1 MSKIL
6 IVEDDISIQAL
17 LHDFIQEA
25 GHSVVLAA
33 DGVEALA
40 KYSEQTFDLVLL
52 DIMLPKIDGYG
63 VCEVIRQKS
72 NVPIIMLTALDNEEN
87 QIKGLDLQADDYITK
102 PFSMPVLLRKIAA
115 VLRRSSRQD
124 DVPQTISYKDL
135 TLDLDGY
142 KVYNG
147 QESIDLTPREFEIL
161 RELLTH
167 KGRILTRQNLLQTLW
182 KYEFFGEERTARV
195 NEYAPLGV
203 EDSITNTATITG
215 GGLTSSV
222 TATETINASPAPQLA
237 ISKSISPTMVAEN
250 GTLTYTLTLQNRGNT
265 AADAGDELVITDTF
279 DPILKNLTVRFNGTL
294 WTQGVH
300 YTYDET
306 TGTFATVVG
315 ALTVPAATFTQD
327 AATGVFTVDPGT
339 SELTITGS
347 L

>member
-1 MSKIL
+1 MPHRYFTTEI
-6 IVEDDISIQAL
+6 
-17 LHDFIQEA
+17 
-25 GHSVVLAA
+25 A
-33 DGVEALA
+33 DG
-40 KYSEQTFDLVLL
+40 T
-52 DIMLPKIDGYG
+52 
-63 VCEVIRQKS
+63 
-72 NVPIIMLTALDNEEN
+72 
-87 QIKGLDLQADDYITK
+87 
-102 PFSMPVLLRKIAA
+102 A
-115 VLRRSSRQD
+115 VLRGTD
-124 DVPQTISYKDL
+124 AHHL
-135 TLDLDGY
+135 
-142 KVYNG
+142 
-147 QESIDLTPREFEIL
+147 
-161 RELLTH
+161 
-167 KGRILTRQNLLQTLW
+167 
-182 KYEFFGEERTARV
+182 ARV
-195 NEYAPLGV
+195 MRARMGDTVILCDGSAVEY
-203 EDSITNTATITG
+203 TATITG

>member
-1 MSKIL
+1 MATITNQAALSYNGVTTLSNIAVGEL
-6 IVEDDISIQAL
+6 VE
-17 LHDFIQEA
+17 
-25 GHSVVLAA
+25 VLTATKTAA
-33 DGVEALA
+33 DTTYTAGGVKTFVISLVNSSAAALTGLTVTDTLGS
-40 KYSEQTFDLVLL
+40 YTFSGNTLYPLTYVTGSLL
-52 DIMLPKIDGYG
+52 YYVNG
-63 VCEVIRQKS
+63 
-72 NVPIIMLTALDNEEN
+72 A
-87 QIKGLDLQADDYITK
+87 LQAT
-102 PFSMPVLLRKIAA
+102 PTVTATAPLTVTG
-115 VLRRSSRQD
+115 VT
-124 DVPQTISYKDL
+124 VPAGGSAMLIY
-135 TLDLDGY
+135 
-142 KVYNG
+142 
-147 QESIDLTPREFEIL
+147 
-161 RELLTH
+161 
-167 KGRILTRQNLLQTLW
+167 
-182 KYEFFGEERTARV
+182 TARV

-294 WTQGVH
+294 WMQGVH

>member
-1 MSKIL
+1 MATITNQAALSYNGVTTLSNIAVGEL
-6 IVEDDISIQAL
+6 VE
-17 LHDFIQEA
+17 
-25 GHSVVLAA
+25 VLTATKTAA
-33 DGVEALA
+33 DTTYTAGGIKTFVISLVNSSAAALTGLTVTDTLGS
-40 KYSEQTFDLVLL
+40 YTFSGNTLYPLTYVTGSLL
-52 DIMLPKIDGYG
+52 YYVNG
-63 VCEVIRQKS
+63 
-72 NVPIIMLTALDNEEN
+72 A
-87 QIKGLDLQADDYITK
+87 LQAT
-102 PFSMPVLLRKIAA
+102 PTVTATAPLTVTG
-115 VLRRSSRQD
+115 VT
-124 DVPQTISYKDL
+124 VPAGGSAMLIY
-135 TLDLDGY
+135 
-142 KVYNG
+142 
-147 QESIDLTPREFEIL
+147 
-161 RELLTH
+161 
-167 KGRILTRQNLLQTLW
+167 
-182 KYEFFGEERTARV
+182 TARV

-265 AADAGDELVITDTF
+265 AAAAGDELVITDTF

>member
-1 MSKIL
+1 MATITNQAALSYNGVTTLSNIAVGEL
-6 IVEDDISIQAL
+6 VE
-17 LHDFIQEA
+17 
-25 GHSVVLAA
+25 VLTATKTAA
-33 DGVEALA
+33 DTTYTAGGVKTFVISLVNSSAAALTGLTVTDTLGS
-40 KYSEQTFDLVLL
+40 YTFSGNTLYPLTYVTGSLL
-52 DIMLPKIDGYG
+52 YYVNG
-63 VCEVIRQKS
+63 
-72 NVPIIMLTALDNEEN
+72 A
-87 QIKGLDLQADDYITK
+87 LQAT
-102 PFSMPVLLRKIAA
+102 PTVTAA
-115 VLRRSSRQD
+115 APLTVTGVT
-124 DVPQTISYKDL
+124 VPAGGSAMLIY
-135 TLDLDGY
+135 
-142 KVYNG
+142 
-147 QESIDLTPREFEIL
+147 
-161 RELLTH
+161 
-167 KGRILTRQNLLQTLW
+167 
-182 KYEFFGEERTARV
+182 TARV

-222 TATETINASPAPQLA
+222 TATETINASAAPQLA

-300 YTYDET
+300 YTDDEP

-315 ALTVPAATFTQD
+315 VLTVPAATFTQD

>member
-1 MSKIL
+1 MATITN
-6 IVEDDISIQAL
+6 QAAL
-17 LHDFIQEA
+17 SYNGVTTLSNIAVGELME
-25 GHSVVLAA
+25 VLTATKTAA
-33 DGVEALA
+33 DTTYTAGGVKTFVISLVNSSAAALTGLTVTDTLGS
-40 KYSEQTFDLVLL
+40 YTFSGNTLYPLTYVTGSLL
-52 DIMLPKIDGYG
+52 YYVNG
-63 VCEVIRQKS
+63 
-72 NVPIIMLTALDNEEN
+72 A
-87 QIKGLDLQADDYITK
+87 LQAT
-102 PFSMPVLLRKIAA
+102 PTVMATAPLTVTG
-115 VLRRSSRQD
+115 VT
-124 DVPQTISYKDL
+124 VPAGGSAMLIY
-135 TLDLDGY
+135 
-142 KVYNG
+142 
-147 QESIDLTPREFEIL
+147 
-161 RELLTH
+161 
-167 KGRILTRQNLLQTLW
+167 
-182 KYEFFGEERTARV
+182 TARV

-294 WTQGVH
+294 WMQGVH

>member
-1 MSKIL
+1 MATITNQAALSYNGVTTLSNIAVGEL
-6 IVEDDISIQAL
+6 VE
-17 LHDFIQEA
+17 
-25 GHSVVLAA
+25 VLTATKTAA
-33 DGVEALA
+33 DTTYTAGGIKTSVISLVNSSAAALTGLTVTDTLGS
-40 KYSEQTFDLVLL
+40 YTFSGNTLSYVTGSLL
-52 DIMLPKIDGYG
+52 YYVNG
-63 VCEVIRQKS
+63 
-72 NVPIIMLTALDNEEN
+72 A
-87 QIKGLDLQADDYITK
+87 LQAT
-102 PFSMPVLLRKIAA
+102 PTVTATAPLTVTG
-115 VLRRSSRQD
+115 VT
-124 DVPQTISYKDL
+124 VPAGGSAMLIY
-135 TLDLDGY
+135 
-142 KVYNG
+142 
-147 QESIDLTPREFEIL
+147 
-161 RELLTH
+161 
-167 KGRILTRQNLLQTLW
+167 
-182 KYEFFGEERTARV
+182 TARV

>member
-1 MSKIL
+1 MATITNQAALSYNGVTTLSNIAVGEL
-6 IVEDDISIQAL
+6 VE
-17 LHDFIQEA
+17 
-25 GHSVVLAA
+25 VLTATKTAA
-33 DGVEALA
+33 DTTYTAGGVKTFVISLVNSSAAALTGLTVTDTLGS
-40 KYSEQTFDLVLL
+40 YTFSGNTLYPLTYVTGSLL
-52 DIMLPKIDGYG
+52 YYVNG
-63 VCEVIRQKS
+63 
-72 NVPIIMLTALDNEEN
+72 A
-87 QIKGLDLQADDYITK
+87 LQATVTATA
-102 PFSMPVLLRKIAA
+102 PLTVTG
-115 VLRRSSRQD
+115 VT
-124 DVPQTISYKDL
+124 VPAGGSAMLIY
-135 TLDLDGY
+135 
-142 KVYNG
+142 
-147 QESIDLTPREFEIL
+147 
-161 RELLTH
+161 
-167 KGRILTRQNLLQTLW
+167 
-182 KYEFFGEERTARV
+182 TARV

-222 TATETINASPAPQLA
+222 TATETINASSAPQLA

>member
-1 MSKIL
+1 MI
-6 IVEDDISIQAL
+6 
-17 LHDFIQEA
+17 
-25 GHSVVLAA
+25 
-33 DGVEALA
+33 
-40 KYSEQTFDLVLL
+40 Y
-52 DIMLPKIDGYG
+52 
-63 VCEVIRQKS
+63 
-72 NVPIIMLTALDNEEN
+72 
-87 QIKGLDLQADDYITK
+87 
-102 PFSMPVLLRKIAA
+102 
-115 VLRRSSRQD
+115 
-124 DVPQTISYKDL
+124 
-135 TLDLDGY
+135 
-142 KVYNG
+142 
-147 QESIDLTPREFEIL
+147 
-161 RELLTH
+161 
-167 KGRILTRQNLLQTLW
+167 
-182 KYEFFGEERTARV
+182 TARV

-294 WTQGVH
+294 WTPGVH

>member
-1 MSKIL
+1 MATITNQAALSYNGVTTLSNIAVGEL
-6 IVEDDISIQAL
+6 VE
-17 LHDFIQEA
+17 
-25 GHSVVLAA
+25 VLTATKTAA
-33 DGVEALA
+33 DTTYTAGGVKTFVISLVNSSAAALTGLTVTDTLGS
-40 KYSEQTFDLVLL
+40 YTFSGNTLYPLTYVTGSLL
-52 DIMLPKIDGYG
+52 YYVNG
-63 VCEVIRQKS
+63 
-72 NVPIIMLTALDNEEN
+72 A
-87 QIKGLDLQADDYITK
+87 LQAT
-102 PFSMPVLLRKIAA
+102 PTVMATAPLTVTG
-115 VLRRSSRQD
+115 VT
-124 DVPQTISYKDL
+124 VPAGGSAMLIY
-135 TLDLDGY
+135 
-142 KVYNG
+142 
-147 QESIDLTPREFEIL
+147 
-161 RELLTH
+161 
-167 KGRILTRQNLLQTLW
+167 
-182 KYEFFGEERTARV
+182 TARV

-294 WTQGVH
+294 WMQGVH

>member
-1 MSKIL
+1 MATITNQAALSYNGVTTLSNIAVGEL
-6 IVEDDISIQAL
+6 VE
-17 LHDFIQEA
+17 
-25 GHSVVLAA
+25 VLTATKTAA
-33 DGVEALA
+33 DTTYTAGGVKTFVISLVNSSAAALTGLTVTDTLGS
-40 KYSEQTFDLVLL
+40 YTFGANTLYPLTYVTGSLL
-52 DIMLPKIDGYG
+52 YYVNG
-63 VCEVIRQKS
+63 
-72 NVPIIMLTALDNEEN
+72 A
-87 QIKGLDLQADDYITK
+87 LQAT
-102 PFSMPVLLRKIAA
+102 PTVTATAPLTVTG
-115 VLRRSSRQD
+115 VT
-124 DVPQTISYKDL
+124 VPAGGSAMLIY
-135 TLDLDGY
+135 
-142 KVYNG
+142 
-147 QESIDLTPREFEIL
+147 
-161 RELLTH
+161 
-167 KGRILTRQNLLQTLW
+167 
-182 KYEFFGEERTARV
+182 TARV

-279 DPILKNLTVRFNGTL
+279 DPILKNLTARFNGTL

>member
-1 MSKIL
+1 MATITNQAALSYNGVTTLSNIAVGEL
-6 IVEDDISIQAL
+6 VEVLTATKTAADTTYTAGGVKTFVISLVNSSAAALTGLTVTDTLGSYTFSGNTLYPLTYVTGSL
-17 LHDFIQEA
+17 LHYVNGA
-25 GHSVVLAA
+25 
-33 DGVEALA
+33 
-40 KYSEQTFDLVLL
+40 
-52 DIMLPKIDGYG
+52 
-63 VCEVIRQKS
+63 
-72 NVPIIMLTALDNEEN
+72 
-87 QIKGLDLQADDYITK
+87 LQAT
-102 PFSMPVLLRKIAA
+102 PTVTATAPLTVTG
-115 VLRRSSRQD
+115 VT
-124 DVPQTISYKDL
+124 VPAGGSAMLIY
-135 TLDLDGY
+135 
-142 KVYNG
+142 
-147 QESIDLTPREFEIL
+147 
-161 RELLTH
+161 
-167 KGRILTRQNLLQTLW
+167 
-182 KYEFFGEERTARV
+182 TARV

-237 ISKSISPTMVAEN
+237 ISKSIGPTMVAEN

-279 DPILKNLTVRFNGTL
+279 DPILKNLTARFNGTL

>member
-1 MSKIL
+1 MATITNQAALSYNGVTTLSNIAVGEL
-6 IVEDDISIQAL
+6 VE
-17 LHDFIQEA
+17 
-25 GHSVVLAA
+25 VLTATKTAA
-33 DGVEALA
+33 DTTYTAGGVKTFVISLVNSSAAALTGLTVTDTLGS
-40 KYSEQTFDLVLL
+40 YTFSGNTLYPLTYVTGSLL
-52 DIMLPKIDGYG
+52 YYVNG
-63 VCEVIRQKS
+63 
-72 NVPIIMLTALDNEEN
+72 A
-87 QIKGLDLQADDYITK
+87 LQAT
-102 PFSMPVLLRKIAA
+102 PTVTATAPLTVTG
-115 VLRRSSRQD
+115 VT
-124 DVPQTISYKDL
+124 VPAGGSAMLIY
-135 TLDLDGY
+135 
-142 KVYNG
+142 
-147 QESIDLTPREFEIL
+147 
-161 RELLTH
+161 
-167 KGRILTRQNLLQTLW
+167 
-182 KYEFFGEERTARV
+182 TARV

-250 GTLTYTLTLQNRGNT
+250 GTLTCTLTLQNAGNT

-279 DPILKNLTVRFNGTL
+279 DPILKNLTARFNGTL

-306 TGTFATVVG
+306 SGTFATVVG

-327 AATGVFTVDPGT
+327 VATGVFTVDPGT

>member
-1 MSKIL
+1 MATITNQAALSYNGVTTLSNIAVGEL
-6 IVEDDISIQAL
+6 VE
-17 LHDFIQEA
+17 
-25 GHSVVLAA
+25 VLTATKTAA
-33 DGVEALA
+33 DTTYTAGGVKTFVISLVNSSAAALTGLTVTDTLGS
-40 KYSEQTFDLVLL
+40 YTFSGNTLYPLTYVTGSLL
-52 DIMLPKIDGYG
+52 YYVNG
-63 VCEVIRQKS
+63 
-72 NVPIIMLTALDNEEN
+72 A
-87 QIKGLDLQADDYITK
+87 LQAT
-102 PFSMPVLLRKIAA
+102 PTVTATAPLTVTG
-115 VLRRSSRQD
+115 VT
-124 DVPQTISYKDL
+124 VPAGGSAMLIY
-135 TLDLDGY
+135 
-142 KVYNG
+142 
-147 QESIDLTPREFEIL
+147 
-161 RELLTH
+161 
-167 KGRILTRQNLLQTLW
+167 
-182 KYEFFGEERTARV
+182 TARV

-237 ISKSISPTMVAEN
+237 ISKSISPTMVAN

-279 DPILKNLTVRFNGTL
+279 DPILKNLTARFNGTL